1 MWRKGEISKK
11 KITFMVTWNLCNVM
25 YSRQIESKTWIE
37 KTSGL
42 IIKNKILQTI
52 FFTFDPLSKLYSFHF
67 CAFWQLH
74 KNHWY
79 HSQKP
84 WHFESL
90 TLNRNNCEARIS
102 PQEIFH
108 DFLVAC
114 IWVIARIRSFPIKNI
129 WGIGDSGQPQIVGYL
144 HISTNTP
151 PS

>member
-1 MWRKGEISKK
+1 MNR
-11 KITFMVTWNLCNVM
+11 
-25 YSRQIESKTWIE
+25 ESFRAHNQEQDFADK
-37 KTSGL
+37 S
-42 IIKNKILQTI
+42 
-52 FFTFDPLSKLYSFHF
+52 FTFDPLSKLYSFHF

-79 HSQKP
+79 HSQEP
-84 WHFESL
+84 WHFESH

-102 PQEIFH
+102 PQDIFH

-114 IWVIARIRSFPIKNI
+114 FWVIARIRSFPIKNI

-151 PS
+151 PSSSKPYAGHK